1 MTLAFGYLGPEA
13 TFTEAALIQLLE
25 ARGHTD
31 AERVPMHNTEA
42 AFDGLVNGRLDGAVV
57 PIENSVEGGVPATL
71 DALTSHGHLQIIA
84 ETLVHV
90 KFVLCARPGTQLG
103 DITTYSTHPHAEAQ
117 TRGWTARNLPGAH
130 YLPASST
137 AAAARD
143 LAPLPPGSDG
153 QPAADAQPTG
163 AGSAGDVRYQA
174 AICPALAAE
183 RYGLEV
189 LAEDIGDITG
199 AVTRFVLVKL
209 PGALPEPTGAD
220 KTTLVAQ
227 LASDRAGALLEL
239 LEQFSTR
246 GVNLSRIES
255 RPTGDGLGLYQF
267 SIDAQG
273 HLAEA
278 RVAEALAG
286 VHRVARRLQFLG
298 SYPEATGSRV
308 FVAPHN
314 TDESFAE
321 AQAWLER
328 IRSVGL

>member
-1 MTLAFGYLGPEA
+1 
-13 TFTEAALIQLLE
+13 
-25 ARGHTD
+25 
-31 AERVPMHNTEA
+31 
-42 AFDGLVNGRLDGAVV
+42 
-57 PIENSVEGGVPATL
+57 VPATL

-90 KFVLCARPGTQLG
+90 KFVLCARPGTQLS
-103 DITTYSTHPHAEAQ
+103 DITTFSTHPHAEAQ
-117 TRGWTARNLPGAH
+117 TRGWTARNLPGAQ

-143 LAPLPPGSDG
+143 LAPPPPGPDE
-153 QPAADAQPTG
+153 QPAGDA
-163 AGSAGDVRYQA
+163 RYQA

-209 PGALPEPTGAD
+209 PGTLPEPTGAD

-278 RVAEALAG
+278 RVAEALTG

-308 FVAPHN
+308 FVAPHT

-328 IRSVGL
+328 IRSVGM